1 MIEQYLGRFNRT
13 DSNIRAKGARLK
25 RMRAVHAQLLDFFES
40 IDNLNTVSVSYE
52 DCIKAKKGKV
62 AMKQRVEYSISQF
75 PCHSN
80 MYEL

>member
-1 MIEQYLGRFNRT
+1 MIEQYLGWFNRT
-13 DSNIRAKGARLK
+13 DSNICAKGAQLK
-25 RMRAVHAQLLDFFES
+25 CMRAVHAQLLDFFKS
-40 IDNLNTVSVSYE
+40 IDNLNIVSVSYE
-52 DCIKAKKGKV
+52 DCIKAQKGKV